1 MAKHTIVGDKLEPR
15 PDRSRC
21 DPPVSFVNLL
31 PQRETG
37 SLTIG
42 AKIRTNLHQVVVGL
56 DYNNAGEITFKRPP
70 SQLSSSSF
78 QSAVPQFS
86 HGHE

>member
-1 MAKHTIVGDKLEPR
+1 MSAGLPKGASACAWPSADGQSDNLAKHTIVGDKLEPK

-56 DYNNAGEITFKRPP
+56 D
-70 SQLSSSSF
+70 
-78 QSAVPQFS
+78 
-86 HGHE
+86 